1 MCLQSRRLISRFSL
15 KFRYMWDFCVRLSH
29 VYTECK
35 KETDLG
41 KLVPEVPTLLGSLR
55 SRVVS
60 AQAEVQIPNEKHREI
75 LIFVD
80 LESYLI
86 ENKIQKHECTSTHF
100 VIGFLTNSC
109 W

>member
-1 MCLQSRRLISRFSL
+1 MFAKQKAHLVFLTEVLLHVGLLRATEL
-15 KFRYMWDFCVRLSH
+15 CVHS
-29 VYTECK
+29 ECK

-41 KLVPEVPTLLGSLR
+41 KLAPEVPTPLGSLR

-75 LIFVD
+75 QIFVD

-86 ENKIQKHECTSTHF
+86 ENKIQEHECTSTH
-100 VIGFLTNSC
+100 ILL
-109 W
+109 